1 MKTRSLFKTK
11 EFDPWTN
18 KWPVVHL
25 NINAFS
31 IFVAPEGNQYDKY
44 LFRRGR
50 RLFRLAS
57 EKNRAGFI
65 VFSFALIFSVFS
77 AVSGQEE
84 DRSAEI
90 DQKLELLYGRV
101 VKNQNAL
108 DGLSNGI
115 RSTKNKASENAF
127 AIGAQSDL
135 LAETR
140 QIMDGYQEN
149 LSAIQ
154 ADLVSNQEMLSGLMQ
169 EQEELR
175 QEIQSSLGQIKTAY
189 MVAVG
194 SAVITLILALVL
206 ARSVVNKNKL
216 NWYSLVRDAMNT
228 QQ

>member
-1 MKTRSLFKTK
+1 M
-11 EFDPWTN
+11 TN
-18 KWPVVHL
+18 
-25 NINAFS
+25 ICSEA
-31 IFVAPEGNQYDKY
+31 
-44 LFRRGR
+44 RRR
-50 RLFRLAS
+50 FFRLAS
-57 EKNRAGFI
+57 EINRAGFI
-65 VFSFALIFSVFS
+65 VFIFALIFSVLPTT
-77 AVSGQEE
+77 ASGQEE
-84 DRSAEI
+84 NRSAEI

-108 DGLSNGI
+108 DGLANGI

-127 AIGAQSDL
+127 AIGTQSEL

-140 QIMDGYQEN
+140 QIMDGYQEV
-149 LSAIQ
+149 LSAVQ
-154 ADLVSNQEMLSGLMQ
+154 GDLVSNQEMLSSLMQ

-194 SAVITLILALVL
+194 SAVITLILALFL

-216 NWYSLVRDAMNT
+216 NWYSLLRDTMNM

>member
-1 MKTRSLFKTK
+1 M
-11 EFDPWTN
+11 TN
-18 KWPVVHL
+18 
-25 NINAFS
+25 ICS
-31 IFVAPEGNQYDKY
+31 EE
-44 LFRRGR
+44 RR

-65 VFSFALIFSVFS
+65 VFIFALIFSVLPA

-90 DQKLELLYGRV
+90 DQLELLYGRV

-127 AIGAQSDL
+127 AIGRSLICSQRRPDHG
-135 LAETR
+135 R
-140 QIMDGYQEN
+140 
-149 LSAIQ
+149 LSREFECHTGRSF
-154 ADLVSNQEMLSGLMQ
+154 SNQEMLSGLMQ

-216 NWYSLVRDAMNT
+216 NWYSLVRMP
-228 QQ
+228 

>member
-1 MKTRSLFKTK
+1 M
-11 EFDPWTN
+11 TN
-18 KWPVVHL
+18 
-25 NINAFS
+25 ICS
-31 IFVAPEGNQYDKY
+31 EE
-44 LFRRGR
+44 RRR
-50 RLFRLAS
+50 FFRLAS
-57 EKNRAGFI
+57 EKNRAGYI
-65 VFSFALIFSVFS
+65 VIIFALIFSVLPT
-77 AVSGQEE
+77 AVNGQEE

-127 AIGAQSDL
+127 AIGTQSDL

-140 QIMDGYQEN
+140 QIMDGYQET

-154 ADLVSNQEMLSGLMQ
+154 ADLASNQEMLSGLMQ

-175 QEIQSSLGQIKTAY
+175 QDVQSSLGQIQTAY

-194 SAVITLILALVL
+194 SAVVTLILALVL